1 LKGQRGAV
9 HTWRK
14 WEMIES
20 WSSEVFV
27 SDERERDRDEEG
39 VSDEGV
45 SGGVRRGDM
54 LIFELFE

>member
-1 LKGQRGAV
+1 
-9 HTWRK
+9 
-14 WEMIES
+14 MIES
-20 WSSEVFV
+20 WSSEEFV